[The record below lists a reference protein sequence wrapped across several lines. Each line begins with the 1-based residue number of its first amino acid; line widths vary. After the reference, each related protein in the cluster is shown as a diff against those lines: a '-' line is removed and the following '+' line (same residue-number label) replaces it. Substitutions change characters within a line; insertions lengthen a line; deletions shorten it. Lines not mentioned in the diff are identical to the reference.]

1 MKISSAE
8 FIKCAFRTSDLP
20 KESLPEIAFAG
31 RSNVGKSS
39 LINTLLK
46 HRNLAKTSSSPGK
59 TRSIVF
65 VKINNKFF
73 FVDLP
78 GYGYA
83 RVPRGLRGAW
93 KPLVEGYFKVRK
105 NLRAV
110 VVILD
115 IRRDPSSGDR
125 DLLDW
130 MESLKI
136 PSLFVLT
143 KADKLSRNQRERQ
156 QKVIREFLGV
166 EKERLV
172 LFSGL
177 TGEGRDEL
185 WKRIMGEV
193 QTLAVGGSRPVR
205 HSPDVHRNDGGRE

>member
-65 VKINNKFF
+65 FKINNKFF

-83 RVPRGLRGAW
+83 RVPRGRRGAW

-166 EKERLV
+166 EKESLV
-172 LFSGL
+172 LFSG
-177 TGEGRDEL
+177 
-185 WKRIMGEV
+185 
-193 QTLAVGGSRPVR
+193 
-205 HSPDVHRNDGGRE
+205 